1 MTSEESISTI
11 STFLHHEVQTMVN
24 KESVDQQLG
33 DAEMSEDEIDRNLKE
48 TFPASDPPSWT
59 LGTDH
64 RDDPASEGTDVA
76 EDGEAE

>member
-1 MTSEESISTI
+1 
-11 STFLHHEVQTMVN
+11 MVN
-24 KESVDQQLG
+24 KDRSEQADPQPSES
-33 DAEMSEDEIDRNLKE
+33 EMSEDEIDRNLAG

-64 RDDPASEGTDVA
+64 REEAGSERSDGA